1 MLTDKYIVL
10 VFIGGTVIFVLFVF
24 FLIAYLLVQK
34 NKQNV
39 FHLEKQR
46 MIYDHQNK
54 LLNTKL
60 EEQELVMEQISK
72 EIHDNLGQVLSFL
85 KMNTGMIR
93 KMAVTEQ
100 QEALVDKHAELLTQ
114 LIKDI
119 RNISHTLNSD
129 YIKGKGLHEIL
140 KSEFEYL
147 NATRDIKCNV
157 EVIGSQ
163 NLVSPEKQ
171 LIIYRIAQEAVH
183 NTVKHAK
190 ATEISIILN
199 FDAEGLTMTV
209 KDNGVGFEKEKI
221 FSFDG
226 IGFINMFNRA
236 KHLNGHLDIQSE
248 QGKGCAI
255 TLTANYSDDK
265 TNLERE
271 DFSH

>member
-1 MLTDKYIVL
+1 MLADKYILL
-10 VFIGGTVIFVLFVF
+10 VFICGTVLFVLFVF

-147 NATRDIKCNV
+147 NATRNIRCNV
-157 EVIGSQ
+157 EVTGSQ

-183 NTVKHAK
+183 NTVKHAM

-199 FDAEGLTMTV
+199 FGTEELIMLV
-209 KDNGVGFEKEKI
+209 KDNGVGFDKEKI

-248 QGKGCAI
+248 RGNGCTI
-255 TLTANYSDDK
+255 TLIAKYSDNNAD
-265 TNLERE
+265 LERE